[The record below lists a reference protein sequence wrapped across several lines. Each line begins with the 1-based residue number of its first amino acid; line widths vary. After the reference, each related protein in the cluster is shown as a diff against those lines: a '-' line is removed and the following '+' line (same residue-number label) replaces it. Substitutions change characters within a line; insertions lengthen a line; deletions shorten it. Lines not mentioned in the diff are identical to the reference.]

1 MSETEKSQ
9 MTEDMEYLERV
20 FKKWT
25 PHILTSPYIPTP
37 SLLIKPEEIVQDEKR
52 AKPTTAAKPI
62 KDCNNHKY
70 EDILDCL
77 HKGAYAYS
85 IGDYGTAIN
94 YFTKLLEIDWLKC
107 SSYFYLVKTLI
118 KLDIEKEILSI
129 RTKYSSN
136 DIKMKKNSS
145 ERNN

>member
-9 MTEDMEYLERV
+9 MTEDIEYLEKV

-37 SLLIKPEEIVQDEKR
+37 SLLIKPDEIVQDEKKS
-52 AKPTTAAKPI
+52 KPTTTTKPS
-62 KDCNNHKY
+62 KNYNGQKY
-70 EDILDCL
+70 EDVINCL

-94 YFTKLLEIDWLKC
+94 YFTKLLEIDWLKY

-118 KLDIEKEILSI
+118 KLDIEKELLSI

-145 ERNN
+145 DRNN